1 MVFPDDCHDDIFREF
16 ALMCRREREAN
27 NETVPEPII
36 TSYDDKVFM
45 KKPIIP
51 LEHVKKTQID
61 VMNIDTVSCIV
72 QMIDYFKIDY
82 RKICALNMGNSF
94 IAGAGMVS
102 RMFQTQEE
110 ELLRRCDLEPHLPLK
125 IYPLKVDQQVLS
137 QGVKIKRDKD
147 YNYYD
152 KEYITSF
159 ITACALM
166 SPKVVDGKF
175 YRDIDR
181 EIMYN
186 KMDQIFRT
194 CYLYGYS
201 VLVLGAFGCG
211 AFLCS
216 QEEVI
221 GIFNELIKKYDRCF
235 EWIIFAIID
244 NDNRGNWKLFNEGIK
259 RNH

>member
-36 TSYDDKVFM
+36 TSYENKEFM

-51 LEHVKKTQID
+51 IENCKKTQID

-72 QMIDYFKIDY
+72 QLIDYFKIDY
-82 RKICALNMGNSF
+82 RRICALNMGNCM

-152 KEYITSF
+152 KEYTTSF
-159 ITACALM
+159 ITACALVR
-166 SPKVVDGKF
+166 PKKNNERF
-175 YRDIDR
+175 KHDIDR
-181 EIMYN
+181 EITYN

-201 VLVLGAFGCG
+201 VLVLGPFGLG
-211 AFLCS
+211 AFESAKLDTLD
-216 QEEVI
+216 
-221 GIFNELIKKYDRCF
+221 IFNELLKKYDRCF

-244 NDNRGNWKLFNEGIK
+244 NDNMNNWKLFNEGIR